1 MTLSELDKLQ
11 QTNKIP
17 EVTVDLI
24 NDTYT
29 RITAKQ
35 MDTARYLL
43 VTVTEDGV
51 KKIFQN
57 PQEMDVRIRKPDGH
71 AVLNEPVLIEDGRLL
86 IELTEQILAVSG
98 CAEMEL
104 SFTDKE
110 TAKIY
115 STKIIHMDIVSQVYP
130 NDNIISSYEF
140 DKLNQQREHLVKI
153 ENQIAESENTRKQ
166 NETVREENEAI
177 RKQNETVRCETETK
191 REENE
196 TARIAEENH
205 RQEAEAIRASNEE
218 KRIQAIHSAVSS
230 HNASIDSHNDIRGL
244 ITALTNRLNA
254 LADSDDDTLDQL
266 SEIVA
271 YIKSNRSLIENV
283 TIKKVNVADIIDHLD
298 SMEANKPLSANQGKI
313 LKDLID
319 DIVIA
324 LTETED
330 KIADSETAIKE
341 YTNAMYANKNA
352 VNSSLSGVNRAIS
365 EMGGDISRL
374 KAKDTELAEIIDNIQ
389 NDLVIPSDLVTTTDL
404 NTAVDTAKSNVLSSV
419 STKYTTLSSF
429 DSFKDTVGNTYAKKT
444 DLAATNSSLS
454 TTNSNLTAL
463 EASCDTRFANI
474 NTNSVTCSGKIT
486 GNQATITQDVTASK
500 FLTKKWH
507 LEDSALYADNQLS
520 SVYHRLYFQPANTTS
535 NLDTWVASSQYKD
548 STGAFQPYWYVTAQ
562 GKIRTLNNIDADGVI
577 NTDTSINIKTDQ
589 FKIMPTPSNTSNLGF
604 YNYAD
609 GTWFYFNLPIA
620 TEPAPAT
627 ANNHLLI
634 SASWFR
640 ARFNTT
646 QFNANVSGQVH
657 LKYANNDT
665 SYLPVGTITTAGRR
679 ISAIRSNSTPS
690 LTVYGEYGTSGTF
703 AAATVAASTSDI
715 RLKENIKP
723 TEVNGLDVINQIDMV
738 QFDWIDNKGH
748 WDVGMIADEIEKL
761 DPNLTLGG
769 GYDEDGI
776 MDAKGV
782 NDFYLLGYCVKAI
795 QELSEEN
802 KNMHEEIKELHEEI
816 NALKKK
822 MEAL

>member
-51 KKIFQN
+51 KKVFQN

-71 AVLNEPVLIEDGRLL
+71 AVLNTPVLIEDGRLL

-104 SFTDKE
+104 SFTDKT

-153 ENQIAESENTRKQ
+153 ENQITESENTRKQ
-166 NETVREENEAI
+166 NETVREENETI
-177 RKQNETVRCETETK
+177 RKQNETIRC
-191 REENE
+191 ENE
-196 TARIAEENH
+196 TARIADENH
-205 RQEAEAIRASNEE
+205 RQEAEAIRVSNEE
-218 KRIQAIHSAVSS
+218 KRIQAINSAVSS
-230 HNASIDSHNDIRGL
+230 HNTSIVSHNDIREL
-244 ITALTNRLNA
+244 ISTLTSRLNA
-254 LADSDDDTLDQL
+254 LADSDDETLDQL

-283 TIKKVNVADIIDHLD
+283 TIKKVNVADIIDRLD
-298 SMEANKPLSANQGKI
+298 SMDASKPLSANQGKI
-313 LKDLID
+313 LKGLID
-319 DIVIA
+319 GIITA
-324 LTETED
+324 LSETED
-330 KIADSETAIKE
+330 KITTSKDEIIKICE
-341 YTNAMYANKNA
+341 SNYAKKQEVSDINRGI
-352 VNSSLSGVNRAIS
+352 SL
-365 EMGGDISRL
+365 MQTDISSHGQR
-374 KAKDTELAEIIDNIQ
+374 IDALETTVNNMDDITIQ
-389 NDLVIPSDLVTTTDL
+389 DLVTTTDL
-404 NTAVDTAKSNVLSSV
+404 NTAIDTAKSNVLSSV
-419 STKYTTLSSF
+419 STKYTTLASF
-429 DSFKDTVGNTYAKKT
+429 DSFKDTVSSTYAT
-444 DLAATNSSLS
+444 TTALS

-463 EASCDTRFANI
+463 ETSCDTKFADI
-474 NTNSVTCSGKIT
+474 NTNSVTCSGNISSSSNIVAENNCGGKALI
-486 GNQATITQDVTASK
+486 ATEYAQIQGTLQVFKET
-500 FLTKKWH
+500 T
-507 LEDSALYADNQLS
+507 LEDALVFG
-520 SVYHRLYFQPANTTS
+520 SVS
-535 NLDTWVASSQYKD
+535 N
-548 STGAFQPYWYVTAQ
+548 
-562 GKIRTLNNIDADGVI
+562 N
-577 NTDTSINIKTDQ
+577 Q
-589 FKIMPTPSNTSNLGF
+589 FKIMRTPSNTKNLGF

-609 GTWFYFNLPIA
+609 GTCFYFNLPISTSA
-620 TEPAPAT
+620 VDAT
-627 ANNHLLI
+627 ANNSFLI
-634 SASWFR
+634 PASWFR

-776 MDAKGV
+776 MDTKGV

-802 KNMHEEIKELHEEI
+802 KNMHEEIKGLHEEI
-816 NALKKK
+816 NVLKKK
-822 MEAL
+822 MEET